1 MRLHGYAIKDWQGPQ
16 GDDDEALDKF
26 IKKRNRTAYHYSS
39 TCRMALTEDAGGGG
53 GGVVDEE
60 LKVFGVLGLRVA
72 DSSVFPWVLRTH
84 LQAPT
89 VCVAEKCAEM
99 VLNENKKRKKVGR
112 LVD

>member
-1 MRLHGYAIKDWQGPQ
+1 MRLQGYAIKDWQGPQ
-16 GDDDEALDKF
+16 DGADDMELDKF

-39 TCRMALTEDAGGGG
+39 TCRMALTEDAAGG

-99 VLNENKKRKKVGR
+99 VLNENKNKKKVGK
-112 LVD
+112 LV

>member
-1 MRLHGYAIKDWQGPQ
+1 
-16 GDDDEALDKF
+16 
-26 IKKRNRTAYHYSS
+26 
-39 TCRMALTEDAGGGG
+39 MALTEDAADG

-99 VLNENKKRKKVGR
+99 VLDENNNKNKKREAWEVWYR
-112 LVD
+112 LTQLKNRNNSTTA

>member
-1 MRLHGYAIKDWQGPQ
+1 MRSRGYALKDWECPR
-16 GDDDEALDKF
+16 GDDDVTLDKF
-26 IKKRNRTAYHYSS
+26 IRRRNRTAFHYSS
-39 TCRMALTEDAGGGG
+39 TCRMALKEDASDG

-99 VLNENKKRKKVGR
+99 VLNENMKRG
-112 LVD
+112 